1 MLDPVGMCPVK
12 PVVPV
17 VPVVPVEPYPMSR
30 SQKDPEDAD
39 EQPKEVSR
47 NGSPVPVLDI
57 SQEPDGP
64 ALSGGEEDAEDGAEP
79 LKVALEPA
87 EPRTSQQSAILPRR
101 YMLRGP
107 GACLSAAGDPR
118 PLAEPGPF

>member
-79 LKVALEPA
+79 LEVALEPA
-87 EPRTSQQSAILPRR
+87 EPRTSQQV
-101 YMLRGP
+101 GHQ
-107 GACLSAAGDPR
+107 
-118 PLAEPGPF
+118 